1 MTLLSKPIRRVSN
14 TLSHSGRSLVIEIR
28 PGAIDTIFIREQGRR
43 RGYTVPVTKIW
54 QLGARLEA
62 ESNRA
67 QRIARRKEKKAKA

>member
-28 PGAIDTIFIREQGRR
+28 PGAIDTIFIREAGRR
-43 RGYTVPVTKIW
+43 KGYAVPVSKVY

-62 ESNRA
+62 DSARA
-67 QRIARRKEKKAKA
+67 AKIAKRKEKKKHG